1 MFFVQKRYNVFLTN
15 VYQKGMKKY
24 NEALSK
30 VFRQN
35 HDKHKANEASRT
47 ILEDM
52 SGDPG
57 FLTEALRQHI
67 AKPDSLNAKHYPVVG
82 LNVELNPYYGLIAN
96 CWIPLPDQATDIST
110 KSIHHH
116 GDMLLSTVTA
126 FGTGYE
132 HYTFTNPKMV
142 DEKNERFSMELIE
155 NGAHPVNHVAFVD
168 AYVAHLPLYP
178 PDLTVTYALWSSRF
192 PTGWKDRVKRLPI
205 LQKNS
210 KKLRDIAVK
219 AGFAKQLELKVIEY
233 FDYYPTPEGFCGIKE
248 RKEFGLGPNE
258 DYLHSLFYIIQ
269 ETGNDHLSAE
279 IEQKLDSGEK
289 IDNPQL
295 VRKLLN
301 DLKKGVKINGKL
313 SSMHYGISY
322 ANFTRESILQALS
335 AQNK

>member
-1 MFFVQKRYNVFLTN
+1 M
-15 VYQKGMKKY
+15 KY

-30 VFRQN
+30 IFRQN
-35 HDKHKANEASRT
+35 YDKHKANEVSRT
-47 ILEDM
+47 VLEDM
-52 SGDPG
+52 SGDPN

-67 AKPDSLNAKHYPVVG
+67 AKPKSLNAKHYPVLG
-82 LNVELNPYYGLIAN
+82 LNIELNPYYDLIAN

-132 HYTFTNPKMV
+132 HYTFTKPKMV
-142 DEKNERFSMELIE
+142 DAEKDRFSMELIE

-168 AYVAHLPLYP
+168 SYVAHLPLYP
-178 PDLTVTYALWSSRF
+178 PDLTITYALWSSRF
-192 PTGWKDRVKRLPI
+192 PTSWRDYIKRLPI
-205 LQKNS
+205 IKENS

-219 AGFAKQLELKVIEY
+219 AGLAKQLEIKVIEY
-233 FDYYPTPEGFCGIKE
+233 FDFYPTSEGFCGIKE

-258 DYLHSLFYIIQ
+258 DYLYSLFYILQ
-269 ETGNDHLSAE
+269 ETGHDYLSAE
-279 IEQKLDSGEK
+279 IETKLDSNEK
-289 IDNPQL
+289 INNPQL
-295 VRKLLN
+295 VRQLLA
-301 DLKKGVKINGKL
+301 DLKSGVKINGKL

-322 ANFTRESILQALS
+322 ANFTREQILQALA